1 MTKRNDA
8 INNEQKKSQAKFSSP
23 NIAKEMKK
31 KFGNKTET
39 VTVTMKYQKQVGA
52 FVKKIEK
59 AHKNAGK
66 SKLIFTSS

>member
-1 MTKRNDA
+1 MAKG
-8 INNEQKKSQAKFSSP
+8 NELKQSQAKFSSP
-23 NIAKEMKK
+23 NIAKEMEK

-39 VTVTMKYQKQVGA
+39 VTVKMKYQKQVGA

-66 SKLIFTSS
+66 SKLIFTSRK